1 MCEKSVLSVYDT
13 RNHEPLPSFPV
24 SVSSSLQGL
33 RGAWNTHIRRT
44 SSLSRP
50 LTAILSSLR
59 QLLSSREAAPIL
71 RGAAGA
77 LAAALLQTLALFEP
91 ELEDA
96 ASRISS
102 HAESCEEEVLRLW
115 GAFEHASW
123 RNGCGSVGEGG
134 AGAGK
139 VERGLAR
146 AGGVLVGNK
155 GEGDMMMTEGVE
167 KGGVGSSA
175 LKKASCDVTRDSRK
189 PWVD

>member
-1 MCEKSVLSVYDT
+1 MCPPSFDT
-13 RNHEPLPSFPV
+13 GNHEPLPSFPN
-24 SVSSSLQGL
+24 SVSSLQGL

-71 RGAAGA
+71 RGA

-102 HAESCEEEVLRLW
+102 HAESCEEEVVRLW

-134 AGAGK
+134 AGAGE
-139 VERGLAR
+139 VECGLAR
-146 AGGVLVGNK
+146 AGGVLVGK
-155 GEGDMMMTEGVE
+155 KVEGDAMMMMEEGVE
-167 KGGVGSSA
+167 KAGVCSGA
-175 LKKASCDVTRDSRK
+175 LKKASFDLPRDSRK